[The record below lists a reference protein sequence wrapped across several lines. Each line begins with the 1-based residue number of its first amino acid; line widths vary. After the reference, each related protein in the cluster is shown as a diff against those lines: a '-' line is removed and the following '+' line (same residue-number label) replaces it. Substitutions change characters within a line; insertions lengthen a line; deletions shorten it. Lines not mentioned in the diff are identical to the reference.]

1 MPEHAQPHPDLGPYV
16 LGILAA
22 DDAEVFEDHLAA
34 CSECRD
40 EVGRL
45 SALPSLLEQ
54 AAPAAIVPAGLEER
68 TLAAVERAARGRR
81 ARVGVRFLAVAAALA
96 LVVVGATM
104 IVARGG
110 GPSSTVRLVAADGGP
125 ARGTARL
132 FTVGGGRVVDL
143 DVRGLAPSRPETYY
157 ECWYVESPGRAA
169 THVTAGTF
177 VVGTSGR
184 AHVRMTTAADPDRY
198 RMVVTLEREGT
209 DGAMHGQ
216 MVLVPVA

>member
-34 CSECRD
+34 CVECRD

-45 SALPSLLEQ
+45 SALPGLLEQ
-54 AAPAAIVPAGLEER
+54 AAPAAIVPPGLERR
-68 TLAAVERAARGRR
+68 TLAAVERDARARR
-81 ARVGVRFLAVAAALA
+81 ARVGARFLAVAAAVA
-96 LVVVGATM
+96 LVVVGAT
-104 IVARGG
+104 VLFARGG

-125 ARGTARL
+125 ARGTARVL
-132 FTVGGGRVVDL
+132 TAGGGRVVDL
-143 DVRGLAPSRPETYY
+143 EVHGLAPSRPETYY
-157 ECWYVESPGRAA
+157 ECWYVETPGRST

-198 RMVVTLEREGT
+198 RMVVTLEHEGT

-216 MVLVPVA
+216 AILVPAA